1 MTQLRIL
8 ITVLLLGLIGYAL
21 ILVLDGRFDFITPV
35 LSTIPALIWQG
46 HINLDFLSYLVVAG
60 IWIAWRSGFTPT
72 GNFLGV
78 LSVLSG
84 MLFFAPYLLYLIS
97 QSNNDPRKLLLG
109 VHAKHAD

>member
-21 ILVLDGRFDFITPV
+21 ILVLDGRFDFITPF
-35 LSTIPALIWQG
+35 LSTIPALTWQG
-46 HINLDFLSYLVVAG
+46 HINLDFLSYLVLVG
-60 IWIAWRSGFTPT
+60 VWIAWRSGFTPT

-97 QSNNDPRKLLLG
+97 RSNNDPRKLLLG
-109 VHAKHAD
+109 VHAEHAD